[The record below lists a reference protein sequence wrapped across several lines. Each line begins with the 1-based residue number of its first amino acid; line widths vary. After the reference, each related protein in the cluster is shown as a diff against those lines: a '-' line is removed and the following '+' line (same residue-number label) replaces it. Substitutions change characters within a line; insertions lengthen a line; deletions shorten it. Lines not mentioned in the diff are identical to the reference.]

1 MPQSQN
7 YSATSGTSPMKYPYK
22 ESLDV
27 AAALAEAPIIQLKQF
42 GLRIGLKPYG
52 LEISH
57 VICSVLTAK
66 RVIHMTRRT
75 RKIKTFRNIPLEA
88 NFNALSSLERS
99 NLSVRFMTF
108 NSKSPECN
116 THLNG
121 RIIIYIV
128 FIGIGLN
135 DWESS
140 QLSIEH
146 PS

>member
-52 LEISH
+52 LEIFTCYLFNSDNQTH
-57 VICSVLTAK
+57 
-66 RVIHMTRRT
+66 HMTRRT

-116 THLNG
+116 THLNR

-128 FIGIGLN
+128 FIRIGLN